1 MTKIASEDELM
12 PNLTAIEHHIKTL
25 KTLNKL
31 RIQMFGTTLIPGW
44 EKSLREFNKAYSNIP
59 NITRPTKI
67 HILLSHCDK
76 FIKLYGQDK
85 GLGFFSEQTGE
96 AVHQTF
102 EPVFNKY
109 KIKKTYILKNMDN

>member
-44 EKSLREFNKAYSNIP
+44 EKSLREFNKVYSNIP
-59 NITRPTKI
+59 NTRPTKI
-67 HILLSHCDK
+67 HIIII
-76 FIKLYGQDK
+76 IKG
-85 GLGFFSEQTGE
+85 
-96 AVHQTF
+96 V
-102 EPVFNKY
+102 
-109 KIKKTYILKNMDN
+109 I